1 MKLVKMKSVAGE
13 NSDLFIMGLKIH
25 IQTEDWGAK
34 DQSLVSR
41 IFKSGA
47 VVKTFKLPYEK
58 IPNSMRSESRR
69 EALLQFHQW
78 VIENAA
84 KEI

>member
-1 MKLVKMKSVAGE
+1 MSSVAGE
-13 NSDLFIMGLKIH
+13 NTDLFIKGIKLH

-41 IFKSGA
+41 IFKNGA
-47 VVKTFKLPYEK
+47 VIKTYRLPYEK
-58 IPNSMRSESRR
+58 IQNVLKIDSRR
-69 EALLQFHQW
+69 AALVQFHQW
-78 VIENAA
+78 VIETAN

>member
-1 MKLVKMKSVAGE
+1 MSSVIGE
-13 NSDLFIMGLKIH
+13 NSDLFIKGSKLH

-41 IFKSGA
+41 IFKNGA
-47 VVKTFKLPYEK
+47 VIKTYRLPYEK
-58 IPNSMRSESRR
+58 IPTVEKPESRR
-69 EALLQFHQW
+69 KALLQFHQW
-78 VIENAA
+78 VIDSAN